1 MPRAKA
7 IVFALRSLCESADTA
22 RKAQGVHF
30 VKSACEH
37 LVNVALMSNVENDM
51 VVRRVENSVY
61 RHSQLN
67 HAKIGS
73 KMTSVLRNSL
83 YKLGAYLLR
92 KLTHSFF
99 GQSLKIVGGFYI
111 IQIYVFINITHL
123 HILRIKRKIKT
134 QYIDIITHIF
144 RFLNSIFYFL

>member
-1 MPRAKA
+1 M
-7 IVFALRSLCESADTA
+7 
-22 RKAQGVHF
+22 
-30 VKSACEH
+30 
-37 LVNVALMSNVENDM
+37 NVALMSNVKNDM
-51 VVRRVENSVY
+51 VVRRVENAMY

-73 KMTSVLRNSL
+73 KMTAVLRNSL

-92 KLTHSFF
+92 KLTHRFF

-111 IQIYVFINITHL
+111 IQIYVFIINITHF